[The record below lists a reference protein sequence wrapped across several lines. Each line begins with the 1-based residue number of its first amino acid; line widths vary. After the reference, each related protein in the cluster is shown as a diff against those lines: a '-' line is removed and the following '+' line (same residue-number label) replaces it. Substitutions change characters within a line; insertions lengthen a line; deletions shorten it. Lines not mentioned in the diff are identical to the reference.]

1 MPSTPICLHANR
13 HPPFGSFSSW
23 WRYLLLSDTR
33 AHKTFYHFARHNRAQ
48 KVEKG
53 DQSPSGCKKKKNKK
67 MIMLWNRPG
76 RNVRHRGKGAWY
88 RAGGSCGASE
98 TSSLNAARC
107 ESWMLDHRPPPLD
120 TNHIF
125 HPIRSLYLS
134 LSNLCAVLQ
143 CLLHPAKY
151 IPFNRNGIIL

>member
-13 HPPFGSFSSW
+13 HPTSGLFRPDGVIYCYRTLEHIKHFITSPDTTGRKKW
-23 WRYLLLSDTR
+23 KKVTR
-33 AHKTFYHFARHNRAQ
+33 AQVDA
-48 KVEKG
+48 
-53 DQSPSGCKKKKNKK
+53 KKKNNKK

-107 ESWMLDHRPPPLD
+107 ES
-120 TNHIF
+120 
-125 HPIRSLYLS
+125 
-134 LSNLCAVLQ
+134 
-143 CLLHPAKY
+143 
-151 IPFNRNGIIL
+151 